1 MSLTNLVA
9 GPQDTQA
16 LQAER
21 GPLSEQSLADL
32 SATLSRLT
40 DELKYRAEAI
50 ALQVSPALVPYVTQ
64 DQAVLYSHFGPAIEV
79 YDEIKKRL
87 DEMTDKEVVQAL
99 QDVKTPYMDIS
110 LIQLA
115 TRLRTTAGI
124 PASPAYRMK
133 KILAFKMPFPTQD
146 SRYVIV
152 LADEEAI
159 ETDMGRDQT
168 SRDVRHYA
176 MHINRL
182 LGDTHTSIADEATL
196 CEMNMCVPIRYFSLA
211 SKRLHNSNR

>member
-1 MSLTNLVA
+1 MNLKNLVA

-16 LQAER
+16 LQVER

-40 DELKYRAEAI
+40 DELKYKAEAI
-50 ALQVSPALVPYVTQ
+50 ALQVTPGSESYVNQ

-99 QDVKTPYMDIS
+99 QDVKTPPMDIS

-133 KILAFKMPFPTQD
+133 EVFAFKMPFPTQD
-146 SRYVIV
+146 SRYLIV

-159 ETDMGRDQT
+159 ETDMERDHT
-168 SRDVRHYA
+168 SRDVRRYA
-176 MHINRL
+176 MHINIL

-196 CEMNMCVPIRYFSLA
+196 CAMNMCVPIRYFSLA
-211 SKRLHNSNR
+211 SKRLHHRNR